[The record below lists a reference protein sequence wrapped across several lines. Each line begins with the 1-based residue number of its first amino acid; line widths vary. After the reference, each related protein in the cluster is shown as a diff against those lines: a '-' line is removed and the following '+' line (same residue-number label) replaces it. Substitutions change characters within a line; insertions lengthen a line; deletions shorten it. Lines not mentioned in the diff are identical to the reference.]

1 MSFDGPRRWSLRSE
15 PAPRAQRR
23 SAHLLDTL
31 TRALGGAGAWMKRRP
46 KRSAL
51 IALLLLAIVVAVVLV
66 FWRSTKRDPEHFR
79 LRADVPADSSGFATA
94 IYQSLGVRMEGG
106 HRIELLQNGAVF
118 TGIEQSIRA
127 ARSSIHIVMY
137 IWEKGAAS
145 QRLSRAIVERARA
158 GVRCRLL
165 VDDFGSPAFKKDV
178 AGPLTQAGCDV
189 RYFRPMPGVD
199 KLARNHRKLVIVD
212 GTVAVTGGLGV
223 RDDWLGDGVH
233 DEGWRDDNVRFT
245 GPTVQLAQQAFAENW
260 QEAGGPL
267 LPADD
272 FRTPTQTG
280 HSFAALVS
288 STASPVLTRSER
300 LTQLMISAAK
310 RRLWIAN
317 AYFVPSKAILD
328 LIASKASAGV
338 DVRILAPG
346 KKSDSKTSFGAQH
359 VEYGALLKKGVRVWE
374 YQPSMMHAKTMLVD
388 ERLVSIGSANLDPL
402 SLSKLEEVTL
412 VVDDRAVAV
421 QLERSFLKDCSH
433 AKEHKED

>member
-1 MSFDGPRRWSLRSE
+1 
-15 PAPRAQRR
+15 
-23 SAHLLDTL
+23 
-31 TRALGGAGAWMKRRP
+31 MKRHK
-46 KRSAL
+46 KRSLAAAA
-51 IALLLLAIVVAVVLV
+51 ILLGIVIAVVLV
-66 FWRSTKRDPEHFR
+66 FWRSTKRDPDHFR
-79 LRADVPADSSGFATA
+79 LRAEVPADSAGFASA

-118 TGIEQSIRA
+118 DGIEQSIRG

-145 QRLSRAIVERARA
+145 DRLSRAIVERARA
-158 GVRCRLL
+158 GVRCRVV
-165 VDDFGSPAFKKDV
+165 VDDFGSPEFMKDV

-189 RYFRPMPGVD
+189 RRFRPLPGVD
-199 KLARNHRKLVIVD
+199 KLARNHRKLIIVD

-233 DEGWRDDNVRFT
+233 DEGWRDDNVRFA
-245 GPTVQLAQQAFAENW
+245 GPAVLLAQQAFAENW
-260 QEAGGPL
+260 QEAGGSL
-267 LPADD
+267 LPTDA
-272 FRTPTQTG
+272 FPNAKRAGP
-280 HSFAALVS
+280 SVAALVS

-328 LIASKASAGV
+328 LIARKAAAGV

-359 VEYGALLKKGVRVWE
+359 VEYGGLLKSGARVWE

-388 ERLVSIGSANLDPL
+388 ERFVSIGSANLDPL
-402 SLSKLEEVTL
+402 SLNKLEEVTL
-412 VVDDRAVAV
+412 VIDDGAVASQV
-421 QLERSFLKDCSH
+421 EHSFLKDCSH
-433 AKEHKED
+433 AKEHKDD